1 MRITWRKF
9 PAEWILEDEG
19 ILKSL
24 RWKGAEKS
32 DYVAALM
39 LYIALI
45 HHTDDQ
51 HEEYESTTV
60 RVSYS
65 GLENTTGLSRPKV
78 SNGLSL
84 LISRGLIFRDSS
96 KGTTNEYRITNYDKN
111 GGWRKLPVRGLYK
124 GDIQIDAFKDF
135 TLRSKVELNA
145 LKLYFLLI
153 ALRNNATGYT
163 KVSYEKIHERIG
175 IRKDDI
181 KPAISRLINVG
192 LINLDKK
199 ADPGEY
205 QHNVYWVRYI
215 DRGRHSGNAP
225 AN

>member
-1 MRITWRKF
+1 MRIKWRKI
-9 PAEWILEDEG
+9 PADWILEDEG
-19 ILKSL
+19 VLKSL

-51 HEEYESTTV
+51 DEDYEPATI
-60 RVSYS
+60 RVTYS
-65 GLENTTGLSRPKV
+65 NLEDTTGLSRPKV
-78 SNGLSL
+78 SNGLSFL
-84 LISRGLIFRDSS
+84 ENNGLISKRFS
-96 KGTTNEYRITNYDKN
+96 KGAMNEYLITNYEKKS
-111 GGWRKLPVRGLYK
+111 GWRKLPVRGLYK
-124 GDIQIDAFKDF
+124 GDKQIDAFKDF

-153 ALRNNATGYT
+153 ALRNNTTGYT
-163 KVSYEKIHERIG
+163 QVSYEKIYERTG
-175 IRKDDI
+175 IRKDEI
-181 KPAISRLINVG
+181 KSAISRLINIG

-199 ADPGEY
+199 AEPGEY

-215 DRGRHSGNAP
+215 GERHAGNAP
-225 AN
+225 NH